1 MFLVNEKVVYPG
13 YGVAIINKLV
23 KRHVAGI
30 ATNFYELKFFDKDM
44 AVLIPENRIEEAGI
58 RRLSTTEDLKSM
70 FKILNQPFEHQKH
83 EVGVNNW
90 NRRNKKY
97 QLDLRSGDLFK
108 LSCIYRDLQSISQ
121 DKELSFGERTLCSK
135 IESMLVEEISAVK
148 NIGKKEAIQCLKKS
162 VKCAKKSMVEEE
174 PSFNKLEIQ
183 GI

>member
-23 KRHVAGI
+23 QRSVAGK

-44 AVLIPENRIEEAGI
+44 AVLIPEDRLEEAGI
-58 RRLSTTEDLKSM
+58 RRLSTKDDLKSM
-70 FKILNQPFEHQKH
+70 FDILNQPFEYQKH

-108 LSCIYRDLQSISQ
+108 LSYIYRDLQSISC

-135 IESMLVEEISAVK
+135 IETMLIEEISAIN
-148 NIGKKEAIQCLKKS
+148 NIDKKEAMIHLKRS
-162 VKCAKKSMVEEE
+162 VKVTRKISQDEEE
-174 PSFNKLEIQ
+174 CFNKKDIHQL
-183 GI
+183 